1 MNIIIVNDKTLMDL
15 NSFSKKYLSK
25 LRGDKMKVF
34 AKRLRQ
40 LRVEHNYNLDK
51 LATMLNTTEATLS
64 RYENNKSQ
72 PNIKQLMKMSEIFD
86 CSNDYL
92 LGKSDERISSEK
104 LFSLYYEEGVELA
117 KILDKFQ
124 VEYNS
129 MKLSDQEKANIVK
142 FMAMMRNL

>member
-1 MNIIIVNDKTLMDL
+1 
-15 NSFSKKYLSK
+15 
-25 LRGDKMKVF
+25 MKVF

-124 VEYNS
+124 VVFNS